1 MDIIIDISNGSFFDI
16 STIDDLKNYDYPI
29 SI

>member
-16 STIDDLKNYDYPI
+16 STIDDLKNYDYSI

>member
-16 STIDDLKNYDYPI
+16 STIDDLKNYDYFI